1 MRTLWPA
8 AKLRIRQPL
17 GRTLEFTQGRHYSFA
32 ALDQEWDAMG
42 NMLRLLPV
50 LGLMACL
57 SAYADGSVPAPT
69 SAPSPASASAAEA
82 RAPTVQAIPASAI
95 AEPAATPATP
105 MHTCAEIKAFKDQ
118 LHKAIDAALKYP
130 HAMSQHPV
138 VGVTNIAYEYFD
150 GKVRNVRITMHS
162 GDEMLDRTALAAVMD
177 ADYTSI
183 SPRIDDEPI
192 HDLVIIIFD
201 NTGETDH
208 EPMKKKARDQQD
220 AAEAC
225 DH

>member
-1 MRTLWPA
+1 
-8 AKLRIRQPL
+8 
-17 GRTLEFTQGRHYSFA
+17 
-32 ALDQEWDAMG
+32 MG
-42 NMLRLLPV
+42 KALRLLPV
-50 LGLMACL
+50 LGLLVCL
-57 SAYADGSVPAPT
+57 PAHADDPAPVPT
-69 SAPSPASASAAEA
+69 SAPAAASAPAIGT

-95 AEPAATPATP
+95 EAPAAAPTAPE
-105 MHTCAEIKAFKDQ
+105 HSCAEIKAFKDQ

-150 GKVRNVRITMHS
+150 GEVRDVRITMRS
-162 GDEMLDRTALAAVMD
+162 GDEMLDRTALAAVTD
-177 ADYTSI
+177 ADYASI

-208 EPMKKKARDQQD
+208 EPMKKKAKAQQD

-225 DH
+225 IH